1 MTTGDKTRQMT
12 KKQFNKKFPNG
23 LTNWIETHHEVVAFI
38 ASQLM
43 SRTGEDC
50 EIMKVEYTQGTGGI
64 YDLAEEWTDEFE
76 ATHLDREWDGEFF
89 DEIEKFC
96 NSKNTVITA

>member
-1 MTTGDKTRQMT
+1 MSK
-12 KKQFNKKFPNG
+12 KKFPDG
-23 LTNWIETHHEVVAFI
+23 FDNWYETHHEVVTYI
-38 ASQLM
+38 SLVLQ

-64 YDLAEEWTDEFE
+64 YELAKEWTDEFE
-76 ATHLDREWDGEFF
+76 KLNKGREWDGEFF

-96 NSKNTVITA
+96 NNKNTPNEQSN